1 MTTSYLVY
9 VMIEVFLQQMAC
21 HWKSDWEF
29 KIKEY
34 IFYFI
39 RRIFFM
45 ISLNLVSTSLCPV
58 KCVCTA
64 ATVKDCPRH
73 LKNTRN
79 LSSFW
84 FLLGIFWCFYIYI
97 YLIFQKNKEM
107 LWSKHF
113 AIQRRKLNKNR
124 ESSSFPCKLQFA
136 IPTAESC
143 GFGFLSCWRYSFSC
157 LFVAT
162 IGMEAIAISHIDS
175 GSWETIRE
183 EKEGD
188 DQWEKKK
195 AGVYTQ
201 WSEKLSV
208 MGKKTRKG
216 L

>member
-1 MTTSYLVY
+1 MYKQIWGLLHVFPSSLKAHYNRIDYSPESQIKNTLNMTTSYLVY

-97 YLIFQKNKEM
+97 FLIFQKNKEM

-113 AIQRRKLNKNR
+113 AIQRRKLNKNH

-136 IPTAESC
+136 IPTTESC
-143 GFGFLSCWRYSFSC
+143 GFGFL
-157 LFVAT
+157 T
-162 IGMEAIAISHIDS
+162 
-175 GSWETIRE
+175 
-183 EKEGD
+183 
-188 DQWEKKK
+188 
-195 AGVYTQ
+195 
-201 WSEKLSV
+201 V
-208 MGKKTRKG
+208 M
-216 L
+216 LEVQL